1 MMALQLR
8 FLAGLIAVCV
18 VAACQPQAL
27 SQRISDQQHEVAS
40 GVTLAGALLPAAL
53 PYLKQRDALLID
65 LRTQAE
71 GTEAFAREMAQ
82 QGIDYVNVPVDRDPL
97 KPETVRRFEAALA
110 ERGARP
116 TLIFCAS
123 GNRAGMIWAA
133 SQVDQGVRVDDALA
147 MVVPV
152 ATRRATRE
160 AVRAYAR
167 LAREAP

>member
-1 MMALQLR
+1 MMPLRHR

-27 SQRISDQQHEVAS
+27 SQRLSEQQHEVAS

-53 PYLKQRDALLID
+53 PYLKQRDVLLID
-65 LRTQAE
+65 LRTHAE

-97 KPETVRRFEAALA
+97 KPATVRRFDAALA

-116 TLIFCAS
+116 AVVFCAS
-123 GNRAGMIWAA
+123 GNRAGLIWAA
-133 SQVDQGVRVDDALA
+133 SLVDQGVGADDALA
-147 MVVPV
+147 TVAPV
-152 ATRRATRE
+152 ATRSATRE
-160 AVRAYAR
+160 AVQAYAR
-167 LAREAP
+167 L